1 MTPNEIIG
9 LVIACVSIGVYY
21 YSDQDGESSDKESD
35 KTPEPDKESTTEDT
49 AFTKQVKTILASCP
63 YASDSVKISYLTS
76 NKSSQDIVMEEMI
89 RLGENKKGPTD
100 E

>member
-9 LVIACVSIGVYY
+9 LVIACVSIGIYY
-21 YSDQDGESSDKESD
+21 YSDQDEESSDKESD
-35 KTPEPDKESTTEDT
+35 KTPESDKEPTTEDT
-49 AFTKQVKTILASCP
+49 AFTKQVKTILASSP
-63 YASDSVKISYLTS
+63 YANDSVKITYLTS

>member
-9 LVIACVSIGVYY
+9 LVIACVSIVIYY
-21 YSDQDGESSDKESD
+21 YSDEGESLDSESD
-35 KTPEPDKESTTEDT
+35 KTPKPGKKPTTQDS
-49 AFTKQVKTILASCP
+49 AFTKQVKHILASCP
-63 YASDSVKISYLTS
+63 YANDTLKIDYLTS
-76 NKSSQDIVMEEMI
+76 NKSSQDIVMQEMI

>member
-9 LVIACVSIGVYY
+9 LVIACVSIGIYY
-21 YSDQDGESSDKESD
+21 YSDQDEESSDKESD
-35 KTPEPDKESTTEDT
+35 KTPESDKEPTTEDT
-49 AFTKQVKTILASCP
+49 AFTKQVKTILASWP
-63 YASDSVKISYLTS
+63 YANDSVKIAYLTS

>member
-9 LVIACVSIGVYY
+9 LVIAWVSIGIYY
-21 YSDQDGESSDKESD
+21 YSDQDEESSDKESD
-35 KTPEPDKESTTEDT
+35 KTPESDKEPTTEDT
-49 AFTKQVKTILASCP
+49 AFTKQGKTSLASCP
-63 YASDSVKISYLTS
+63 YANDSVKITYLTS